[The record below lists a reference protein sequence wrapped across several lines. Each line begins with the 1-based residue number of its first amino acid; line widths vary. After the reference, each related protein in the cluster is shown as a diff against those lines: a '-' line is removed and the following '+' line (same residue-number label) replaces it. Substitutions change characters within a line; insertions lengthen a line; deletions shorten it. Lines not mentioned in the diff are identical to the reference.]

1 VKPRDDT
8 HKTHED
14 TIVISHAGAV
24 AKYCDE
30 HVCVCV
36 SYVFVCLR
44 IYLRDHTRSLYQFLC
59 KLPMA
64 VARSS
69 SGGVM
74 KSQKDKEIFG
84 VFFPIDN
91 ALYGPYSGINFV
103 TRDRFGLNLLIY
115 RKAIGENSISEY
127 YRA

>member
-1 VKPRDDT
+1 
-8 HKTHED
+8 
-14 TIVISHAGAV
+14 
-24 AKYCDE
+24 
-30 HVCVCV
+30 
-36 SYVFVCLR
+36 
-44 IYLRDHTRSLYQFLC
+44 
-59 KLPMA
+59 
-64 VARSS
+64 
-69 SGGVM
+69 M